1 MDRFLPR
8 SPFCVGVMSAV
19 AAEHGMSLADCLRGS
34 GIDESKVFDPEA
46 EISYSQELAVIA
58 NILEQIGHV
67 PALALAIG
75 RRFHISGY
83 VLTLALLSCPTLGDV
98 FALAARYD
106 ALSLFLTRK
115 RISTIGDE
123 LSCVV
128 VADNSIPA
136 SQRAFVVER
145 DVVGTVNILRELF
158 GPLPVRRVC
167 FESPAP
173 QHARA
178 LKEFF
183 GAELSFSAPCNLWAL
198 DKSCLDVPLPRADAN
213 AFRYCEAQLEAM
225 LARRRENAGLIG
237 KVRSILMQDL
247 EHAADMERVAARLC
261 MSSRNLR
268 RLLAEEG
275 VTFRELHDNVREL
288 VAENL
293 LTGARLTLEQ
303 VAERLGYDRP
313 TSFTEA
319 FKRWKNI
326 APSEWRD
333 AQRQVMR

>member
-19 AAEHGMSLADCLRGS
+19 AAEHGMPLAECLRGT
-34 GIDESKVFDPEA
+34 GIDESRVFDPEA
-46 EISYSQELAVIA
+46 EISYGQELAVIA
-58 NILEQIGHV
+58 NILGELGGV
-67 PALALAIG
+67 PALALNIG

-83 VLTLALLSCPTLGDV
+83 LLTLALLSCPTLGDA
-98 FALAARYD
+98 FALASRYD

-115 RISTIGDE
+115 RISTVGND
-123 LSCVV
+123 LFCVV
-128 VADNSIPA
+128 VADGTIPE

-145 DVVGTVNILRELF
+145 DVVGTINVLRELF
-158 GPLPVRRVC
+158 GQLPLRRVC
-167 FESPAP
+167 FEAPAP
-173 QHARA
+173 PHARA
-178 LKEFF
+178 LQDFF
-183 GAELSFSAPCNLWAL
+183 GVELNFSSACNLWTL
-198 DKSCLDVPLPRADAN
+198 DKACLDVPLPRADPHAL
-213 AFRYCEAQLEAM
+213 RYCEAQLEAM

-247 EHAADMERVAARLC
+247 EHAADMERVASKLC

-319 FKRWKNI
+319 FKRWKNV

-333 AQRQVMR
+333 AHRQLMR

>member
-19 AAEHGMSLADCLRGS
+19 AAEHGMSLADCVRGT
-34 GIDESKVFDPEA
+34 GIAEAQVFDPEA
-46 EISYSQELAVIA
+46 EISYSQEVAVIA
-58 NILEQIGHV
+58 NILGQIGQV
-67 PALALAIG
+67 PALALTMG

-83 VLTLALLSCPTLGDV
+83 LLTLAALSCATLGDV
-98 FALAARYD
+98 FALTARYD

-115 RISTIGDE
+115 RISTVGPD

-128 VADNSIPA
+128 VTDNTIPD
-136 SQRAFVVER
+136 SQRAFVIER
-145 DVVGTVNILRELF
+145 DVVGTINILRELF
-158 GPLPVRRVC
+158 GPLPLRRVC
-167 FESPAP
+167 FEAPAP
-173 QHARA
+173 AHARA
-178 LKEFF
+178 LGEFF
-183 GAELSFSAPCNLWAL
+183 GVPLSFSAPCNLWTL
-198 DKSCLDVPLPRADAN
+198 DKSCLDAPLPRADPHAL
-213 AFRYCEAQLEAM
+213 RYCEAQLEAL
-225 LARRRENAGLIG
+225 LARRRDNAGLIG
-237 KVRSILMQDL
+237 KVRSILLQDL

-293 LTGARLTLEQ
+293 LTSARLTLEQ

-333 AQRQVMR
+333 AQRQLMR